1 MMVRRAATFGL
12 KRIQAAWAMTA
23 LYRAFLED
31 PEWYVRSAAQQAFQ
45 EIQQDEQRGPRAYPP
60 VEWVPWLATWTAAHG
75 EDVPSGDAAWDMLTR
90 ALHEG
95 EPQIRTLAAAT
106 IGQFGE
112 TRLTRD
118 GRMLIDNQGFVIAGD
133 DTQARLLGS
142 NQQPIRLQGFSP
154 AELRIDSV
162 GRVLR
167 AGTSEVLATIGVFK
181 PMDPSAVLL
190 PVGNAQMQI
199 WADNT
204 AITPI
209 EGVVRSGFVER
220 SNVDP
225 ATEMVRLIEAQRQ
238 LEANANMIRYQDQ
251 ATGRLVAEVGKIG

>member
-1 MMVRRAATFGL
+1 M
-12 KRIQAAWAMTA
+12 
-23 LYRAFLED
+23 
-31 PEWYVRSAAQQAFQ
+31 
-45 EIQQDEQRGPRAYPP
+45 
-60 VEWVPWLATWTAAHG
+60 
-75 EDVPSGDAAWDMLTR
+75 
-90 ALHEG
+90 
-95 EPQIRTLAAAT
+95 
-106 IGQFGE
+106 
-112 TRLTRD
+112 
-118 GRMLIDNQGFVIAGD
+118 
-133 DTQARLLGS
+133 
-142 NQQPIRLQGFSP
+142 
-154 AELRIDSV
+154 
-162 GRVLR
+162 LR
-167 AGTSEVLATIGVFK
+167 AGTSGVLATMGVFK